1 MVGSLRS
8 PGMAGTEES
17 AGAFIQHQHHQVM
30 KRVITSILI
39 GVVLYFLLPFI
50 TKFIPQYRLAVWS
63 ITSAI
68 VAFIVSAGMDRV

>member
-1 MVGSLRS
+1 MVN
-8 PGMAGTEES
+8 MAEP
-17 AGAFIQHQHHQVM
+17 AGVFIQHQQHQVM
-30 KRVITSILI
+30 KRVITSILV

-68 VAFIVSAGMDRV
+68 VAFVVSAGMDRV

>member
-1 MVGSLRS
+1 MIEPVGI
-8 PGMAGTEES
+8 
-17 AGAFIQHQHHQVM
+17 FIQHQQHQVM
-30 KRVITSILI
+30 KRVITCILI

-63 ITSAI
+63 ITAAI